1 MLEEIF
7 KESVFLQSLLGKF
20 FFIDIMDVVLNLG
33 SFVLVVQDEIAQ
45 PVDELGIVV
54 VDGWQFE
61 EVIANIAVSL
71 GNREQILNNDNAV
84 AFTTTVLIYKNIKN

>member
-33 SFVLVVQDEIAQ
+33 SFVLVV
-45 PVDELGIVV
+45 
-54 VDGWQFE
+54 
-61 EVIANIAVSL
+61 
-71 GNREQILNNDNAV
+71 
-84 AFTTTVLIYKNIKN
+84 